1 MSPRCCAGA
10 LVRDLGGSSRRAS
23 AQEPTWEI
31 DDGAIVGGA
40 TAPESPIRSNS
51 QSVHSAW
58 SSAAQRGTRDDWH
71 EWLRRLCLEMLRESP
86 SAALRACAT
95 PAQTYPPLAQARA
108 PRRMAAAIPSRSRRD
123 PIRAKPSVERSW
135 PGAVQRG
142 LLLVLVRA
150 RRRGS
155 APSVARRVARV
166 GARLGAHLTRGDP
179 PNAIENGGHPGAL
192 SGQLGMW
199 IRCSKHCSTSPS
211 SWTSPTGRCP

>member
-71 EWLRRLCLEMLRESP
+71 ECLRRLCLEMLRESP

-95 PAQTYPPLAQARA
+95 PAQTYPPLAQARTSADDLGDPTEIA
-108 PRRMAAAIPSRSRRD
+108 PRSDPRGVIREVLFVTRSCSTRPSTRAGPSSPARVRTRRRSSRRSS
-123 PIRAKPSVERSW
+123 RRS
-135 PGAVQRG
+135 
-142 LLLVLVRA
+142 
-150 RRRGS
+150 
-155 APSVARRVARV
+155 
-166 GARLGAHLTRGDP
+166 TR
-179 PNAIENGGHPGAL
+179 
-192 SGQLGMW
+192 
-199 IRCSKHCSTSPS
+199 STSRP
-211 SWTSPTGRCP
+211 R